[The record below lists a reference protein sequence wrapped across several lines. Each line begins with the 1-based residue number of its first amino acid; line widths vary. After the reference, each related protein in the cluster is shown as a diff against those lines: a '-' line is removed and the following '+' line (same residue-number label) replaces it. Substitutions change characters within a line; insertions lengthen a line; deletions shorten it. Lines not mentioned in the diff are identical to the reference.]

1 MDDAYSPPAAE
12 TAEAPGPVG
21 SRRRSFIYWSL
32 ASLAYLGERR
42 LIAISRTKSN
52 GDYVRELGFRARER
66 NELRACFGDN
76 VRSFDRAWYGWHE
89 VTREVLEHFRGNHQ
103 RISSDGTPR

>member
-1 MDDAYSPPAAE
+1 MVEEGVTQKSSLVMHDS
-12 TAEAPGPVG
+12 TG
-21 SRRRSFIYWSL
+21 SLSIRHCSL
-32 ASLAYLGERR
+32 
-42 LIAISRTKSN
+42 AISRTKSN

-103 RISSDGTPR
+103 RISNDGTPR